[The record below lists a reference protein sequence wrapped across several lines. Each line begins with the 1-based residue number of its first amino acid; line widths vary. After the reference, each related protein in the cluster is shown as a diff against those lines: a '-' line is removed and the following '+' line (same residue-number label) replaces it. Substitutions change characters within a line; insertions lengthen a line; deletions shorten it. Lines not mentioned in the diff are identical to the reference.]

1 MSLSWNLSLLKI
13 HFLLGASVTWMWSES
28 KLGCSRRCSYS
39 YYFFH
44 YCKLLWACKIE
55 TAIDKHAIIFS
66 LSPWSLTEIRTWCSI
81 FVLDR
86 EKQGGVNGGE
96 KGFKSCNDM
105 QGKKISKPKGG
116 PHIRQWWHA
125 ALRGFSVKG
134 TSANFI
140 CEREKKACTFK
151 ILVVSFLNQG
161 HLFLGGK
168 REMFLKARLS
178 IKSIGCYGDHLP
190 HRTALCVR
198 LCDFLYSK
206 VCHCQKT
213 N

>member
-1 MSLSWNLSLLKI
+1 M
-13 HFLLGASVTWMWSES
+13 
-28 KLGCSRRCSYS
+28 
-39 YYFFH
+39 
-44 YCKLLWACKIE
+44 
-55 TAIDKHAIIFS
+55 
-66 LSPWSLTEIRTWCSI
+66 
-81 FVLDR
+81 
-86 EKQGGVNGGE
+86 GGG

-140 CEREKKACTFK
+140 CKGEKKACTFK

-178 IKSIGCYGDHLP
+178 IKIYWLLWRPLTTQDCTLCSTLWFSLFKGLP
-190 HRTALCVR
+190 LSKNKLVFQLFITKFIMRKVINNMVFYSCVDR
-198 LCDFLYSK
+198 CR
-206 VCHCQKT
+206 VWINQGT
-213 N
+213 IP